1 MKRLI
6 VLSMAI
12 TAVLMA
18 GSFGSAIAEHHKP
31 LCEFFASYNPGV
43 IGSGLLVYYDGRD
56 YDEYWFSPGQRSTG
70 GMKFVIELGYWLS
83 PSERD
88 AIANIV
94 EKVEFK
100 NISKGTKYVIR
111 DAFKFSYTQTNG
123 VPTFNAD
130 YVVVLGN
137 GQNFIGEWEVK
148 LVALQQNG
156 KGKADKNVYTAK
168 FDITESMV
176 MGKPIVK
183 ISDIFVKQNPSGV
196 GYQVC
201 FTPSNPQNP
210 FMYKVRMINGNDI
223 VYDQTYGGN
232 LTPPLCP
239 TVPAGYLGMDGRVEA
254 RLLYGFML
262 SCPDNILVGSDG
274 ATGPDAQ
281 MSRESLY
288 FKLIP

>member
-6 VLSMAI
+6 VLAMAI

-18 GSFGSAIAEHHKP
+18 GSFGSANAEHHKP

-88 AIANIV
+88 SIANMV

-111 DAFKFSYTQTNG
+111 DAFKYCYTQTNG

-130 YVVVLGN
+130 YVVVLGRD
-137 GQNFIGEWEVK
+137 QNFIGEWKVE

-176 MGKPIVK
+176 IGKPIVK
-183 ISDIFVKQNPSGV
+183 ISDIFVRHNPFGV

-239 TVPAGYLGMDGRVEA
+239 TVPADYYGMDGRVEA
-254 RLLYGFML
+254 RLLYGFKL

-274 ATGPDAQ
+274 ATGPNAQ